1 MSGTVRHLTVTQC
14 DLKKKVIKIKVVKRR
29 RRRWGTMDSPQ
40 TEVSKVMTVN
50 DFLVKILLIMY
61 FNLKA

>member
-1 MSGTVRHLTVTQC
+1 
-14 DLKKKVIKIKVVKRR
+14 
-29 RRRWGTMDSPQ
+29 MDSPQ